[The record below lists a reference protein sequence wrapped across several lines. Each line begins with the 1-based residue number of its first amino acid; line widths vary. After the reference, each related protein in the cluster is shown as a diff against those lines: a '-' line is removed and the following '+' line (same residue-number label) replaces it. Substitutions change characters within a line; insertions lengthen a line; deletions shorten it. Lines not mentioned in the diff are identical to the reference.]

1 MKSSKTGR
9 PLVAS
14 ILAALKAACE
24 HEGLPPPQNEA
35 ASLSEWVESTEN
47 SLRLEYREMLRRH
60 SFIDANSNRF
70 RDERGLAELQRLS
83 LAQLHSIASTE
94 ALRTHAL
101 DAFHTDLHKSWVD
114 RAPSRK
120 ALNSGGSRAMV
131 CACR

>member
-1 MKSSKTGR
+1 MYRG
-9 PLVAS
+9 LVAS

-83 LAQLHSIASTE
+83 LAQLHSIATLLV
-94 ALRTHAL
+94 ALQQSQ
-101 DAFHTDLHKSWVD
+101 HKVLPLLLLKLILLLLLKLRLLWLKL
-114 RAPSRK
+114 RHKLLA
-120 ALNSGGSRAMV
+120 
-131 CACR
+131 